1 MQVNCEER
9 IALAKRK
16 GIIGHPHQE
25 AGVKWALER
34 EIAGFKAGG
43 VTVRG
48 GILADEMGL
57 GKTYQMMA
65 LMISN
70 FVPRTLIVLPRA
82 LLEQWAGAV
91 RKALGHEALIYHGS
105 AKRIRFAELSSA
117 PIVITT
123 YGMLTPSK
131 KDGYRPIHN
140 LVWDRVIFDEA
151 HHLRNRGTRV
161 HKGAVALR
169 AVRRWLV
176 TGTPIQNSKTDF
188 WALCAVLGMD
198 QEYYTD
204 TTNLRKIAQGC
215 ILKRTLADAG
225 IKLPELKRHEVRVMW
240 ESQEE
245 QDLAEEL
252 HSMLAF
258 SGVEQ
263 DDDKPAMTNILM
275 GNHLAALTRARQCC
289 VRPGLIPVDAL
300 IDEELGEECDGL
312 RNALLQR
319 SKLNGVLATIMERD
333 NGRSKIVFCHYRGEI
348 DVLASELRKAGKTV
362 GVLDGRTAGNGART
376 EVLTTKSDVLLMQYQ
391 TGCEG
396 LNLQQYTE
404 VYFVSPH
411 WNPAIEDQAVARAW
425 RIGQTEQ
432 VDVFRF
438 EMDAFDPEKATR
450 SVDGYVKDVHRRKR
464 EVMQMIQEATE
475 EDEPMGVECSVCTEG
490 ITKHTFAK
498 LQCGHQ
504 FHRTCINQWFQRK
517 RSCPLCRAA
526 A

>member
-1 MQVNCEER
+1 MQINCEGR

-34 EIAGFKAGG
+34 EISGFKAGG

-82 LLEQWAGAV
+82 LVEQWAGAV
-91 RKALGHEALIYHGS
+91 KKALGHEALVYHGS
-105 AKRIRFAELSSA
+105 VKRIRFAELSSA

-131 KDGYRPIHN
+131 RDGYRPIHN

-161 HKGAVALR
+161 HKGAIALR
-169 AVRRWLV
+169 ATRRWLV

-188 WALCAVLGMD
+188 WALCAALGMD

-204 TTNLRKIAQGC
+204 TTNLKKIAQGC

-252 HSMLAF
+252 HAMLSF

-263 DDDKPAMTNILM
+263 NDDKRPMTNMLT
-275 GNHLAALTRARQCC
+275 GNQLAALTRARQCC
-289 VRPGLIPVDAL
+289 VRPSLIPVDAL
-300 IDEELGEECDGL
+300 IDEELGEGSDEL

-319 SKLNGVLATIMERD
+319 SKLNGVLATIAERD

-348 DVLASELRKAGKTV
+348 DLLASELRRAGKTV
-362 GVLDGRTAGNGART
+362 SVLDGRTSGKDART
-376 EVLTTKSDVLLMQYQ
+376 EVLTSRSDVLLMQYQ

-425 RIGQTEQ
+425 RIGQKDR

-438 EMDAFDPEKATR
+438 EMAAFDPDKATR
-450 SVDGYVKDVHRRKR
+450 SVDAYVKDVHRRKR

-475 EDEPMGVECSVCTEG
+475 EDEPIGCECSVCTEG
-490 ITKHTFAK
+490 ITKHTCAQ
-498 LQCGHQ
+498 LQCGHK

-526 A
+526 T